1 MSSTW
6 PFLAKINVIFLQ
18 TAKFSY
24 TNYILRYWK
33 IATGLVHKY
42 IEPLYNGLEPDSIY
56 NLYSLNYHS
65 IWKTTMTLLVP
76 WYQCRLRH
84 HVQQYSKSLDILV
97 SPNTL
102 QGISSSNSTS
112 PLSQQALR
120 QGNRT
125 FTNLMRGRYFSP

>member
-1 MSSTW
+1 MLVLISEFLLGDSRISDLLSYQGIEESVLVSCTW

-56 NLYSLNYHS
+56 NLYSLNPHS

-76 WYQCRLRH
+76 
-84 HVQQYSKSLDILV
+84 
-97 SPNTL
+97 
-102 QGISSSNSTS
+102 
-112 PLSQQALR
+112 
-120 QGNRT
+120 
-125 FTNLMRGRYFSP
+125 